1 MTAEMQRRHFMALLG
16 GAAAAWPL
24 GARAQ
29 QRAQPVVGF
38 LSGRSPNES
47 AYLVD
52 AFRQGLNET
61 GYVEHRNVGIEYL
74 WAESQNDRL
83 PALARDLVRAQV
95 SVIFASGPPAA
106 LAAKAATTAI
116 PIVFSSGEDPVKIG
130 LVASY
135 NRPGGNV
142 TGVANLIEVLGA
154 KRLGLLREFVPAD
167 TSIAVLLNPT
177 EPTFD
182 MQLNDVQESAR
193 ALGQQ
198 IEVLRA
204 STEREI
210 DAAFARAVQLRV
222 GGMLVGVSFFYT
234 IQREQLVALAG
245 RAALPTIYGQREFM
259 AAGGLMSYA
268 TNLADAYRQAGIYAG
283 KILGGARP
291 ADLPVVQ
298 STKFEFVLN
307 LKTAKAI
314 GLTVPPGILA
324 IADEVIE

>member
-1 MTAEMQRRHFMALLG
+1 MTAKMKRREFITLLG
-16 GAAAAWPL
+16 SAAAAWPL
-24 GARAQ
+24 AARAQ

-193 ALGQQ
+193 ALGQEIQ
-198 IEVLRA
+198 VLRA

-210 DAAFARAVQLRV
+210 DAAFATAVQLRA

-234 IQREQLVALAG
+234 IQREQLVTLAA

-259 AAGGLMSYA
+259 SAGGLMSYA
-268 TNLADAYRQAGIYAG
+268 TNLAVAYRQAGIYAG

-291 ADLPVVQ
+291 TDLPVVQ